1 MRGRSLLGSLSVS
14 VAALVAGCSAPAWS
28 PTPSGVVVLPAPPP
42 RASGASSSAPT
53 PTELLAARV
62 ESAIDELVELSPS
75 LAREAGLHAQGDGR
89 IADASEAGLAK
100 RAAVLDAIVRD
111 LESSDVAEPG
121 SELALDRG
129 IVLAHAR
136 LSLFRLRELDEAHRS
151 PLAYQEPFAV
161 NDYLDRD
168 YAPKEERVRALLAHE
183 RAGLAAAKHARANLR
198 GPLPRHAVETAIR
211 AYRGYATYLRTDAPK
226 LTAGV
231 GDAELQRE
239 VTTSHDALARA
250 ADDLASWLEKSEL
263 PRADLSHALG
273 EARFLGFVRA
283 QEGIAVDVKTFRAD
297 AEADLAKNRSAFEA
311 ERKKKGAALVRPKAS
326 ELLPLATAMA
336 DESRAFVVGKGLVS
350 IPSADG
356 AVVKE
361 TPPFMRYNSAF
372 LSAPGAFEKPGLL
385 AFYYITPPDPT
396 WPKREQN
403 EYLMPRGTLLSTT
416 VHEVVPGHFLQAL
429 FVRRAPTRAQRL
441 FGSYSFV
448 EGWAHYAE
456 EMMLEEGFGA
466 SEPSARAGQLAD
478 ALLRNCRWTGAI
490 ELHVDRRKVSDVAKR
505 FERECGQD
513 AASAREQAARG
524 TFDPGYFAYTFGK
537 RELFALRAELKR
549 RLGNRFDLRTFH
561 DAVLSHG
568 APPLPLLRDRVLR
581 DLAPID

>member
-1 MRGRSLLGSLSVS
+1 MVFPEAWRYRDWVIESFNGDLPFDRFVVAQLAGDLLPAESPAEEAANLVATGYLVLGATNYEEQDKKVLAMDVVDEQLDTLGKGLLGMTIGCARCHDHKFDPIPTSDYY
-14 VAALVAGCSAPAWS
+14 ALAG
-28 PTPSGVVVLPAPPP
+28 
-42 RASGASSSAPT
+42 
-53 PTELLAARV
+53 
-62 ESAIDELVELSPS
+62 I
-75 LAREAGLHAQGDGR
+75 
-89 IADASEAGLAK
+89 
-100 RAAVLDAIVRD
+100 
-111 LESSDVAEPG
+111 
-121 SELALDRG
+121 
-129 IVLAHAR
+129 
-136 LSLFRLRELDEAHRS
+136 LRSTD
-151 PLAYQEPFAV
+151 
-161 NDYLDRD
+161 
-168 YAPKEERVRALLAHE
+168 LLAHE
-183 RAGLAAAKHARANLR
+183 NVSRWKERPLPVDAATAAAVAAHEADLAAAKARLAAAKHARANLR

-239 VTTSHDALARA
+239 VTISHDALARA